1 MTDSPFEDVSGA
13 AQHFTTPQLEDVFQ
27 SVLGEIENHRP
38 LSCVI
43 GFPKSGK
50 TTFLTRLQEALNI
63 ETISLTASSEQ
74 TLFHT
79 LMMLTTP
86 EGETKPVLSKLLRE
100 KKRIALLIDNAH
112 LLTDGD
118 FAFLASLYGLAGQH
132 QSVLQVILVGNGEIV
147 HRLARPDNRPIYSML
162 GAIWNLPKLTREQS
176 DEYIAFLLGN
186 AGLAT
191 DIISHPEALV
201 KRAAG
206 VIGILRMLTITLAL
220 KSLSSREACDAEDAL
235 ECKPEGPTP
244 HDESPEDSFTTQ
256 QMATGLSRWSGL
268 VLALSMAGIVALLV
282 VFLSWLM
289 PGLGIMNLIFGTD
302 EVVQEAAIPANRT
315 QVEAPSQAPMVQ
327 AVAKTVFRKRTK
339 DGPYSVQL
347 GSFSTMEA
355 LLLHLPRFTDLDEHL
370 YWNRET
376 GEPERYALFVGRFE
390 SFEQASDFGSR
401 NELGEVQVVFR
412 PFVGTIGPLTD
423 AEQVRRASQ
432 LVGLREP
439 LKVFEH
445 ELVNGVEIQFALER
459 SREDALNQC
468 MEAEKKGLSCAVTQ
482 YE

>member
-1 MTDSPFEDVSGA
+1 M
-13 AQHFTTPQLEDVFQ
+13 H
-27 SVLGEIENHRP
+27 
-38 LSCVI
+38 
-43 GFPKSGK
+43 
-50 TTFLTRLQEALNI
+50 
-63 ETISLTASSEQ
+63 
-74 TLFHT
+74 
-79 LMMLTTP
+79 TTP

-100 KKRIALLIDNAH
+100 KKRIVLLIDNAH

-132 QSVLQVILVGNGEIV
+132 QSVLQVVLVGNGEIV
-147 HRLARPDNRPIYSML
+147 HRLARPDNRTIYSML

-176 DEYIAFLLGN
+176 GEYIAFLLGN

-220 KSLSSREACDAEDAL
+220 KSLSSREACDAEDIL
-235 ECKPEGPTP
+235 ECRPEASSTP
-244 HDESPEDSFTTQ
+244 DESPEESFTTQ
-256 QMATGLSRWSGL
+256 QMAAGLSRWSGL
-268 VLALSMAGIVALLV
+268 VLALSMAGIVGLLV
-282 VFLSWLM
+282 AFLFWLA

-302 EVVQEAAIPANRT
+302 DTQREVALPANQTR
-315 QVEAPSQAPMVQ
+315 VEAQPSAPMVQ

-347 GSFSTMEA
+347 GSFATMEA
-355 LLLHLPRFTDLDEHL
+355 LLLHLPRFTDLDGRL
-370 YWNRET
+370 YWNRES
-376 GEPERYALFVGRFE
+376 GEPERYAIFIGRFE
-390 SFEQASDFGSR
+390 SFEEAREFGSR
-401 NELGEVQVVFR
+401 HELGEAQVVFR
-412 PFVGTIGPLTD
+412 PFVGTIGPLTNPD
-423 AEQVRRASQ
+423 QVRRASV

-468 MEAEKKGLSCAVTQ
+468 LEAEKKGLSCAVTQ